1 MEQAKF
7 IKKLAVWTAVVAAV
21 IIAIIGLCFGKV
33 IEGNLFAEVAKWV
46 VVGLVVI
53 GILEGFIL
61 MGVGGIVYHFWY
73 ERKGNPPLDQD

>member
-1 MEQAKF
+1 MGQKEF
-7 IKKLAVWTAVVAAV
+7 IKRLAIGTAVIAAV

-33 IEGNLFAEVAKWV
+33 IEGNLFAEVTKWIV
-46 VVGLVVI
+46 MGLVVI

>member
-1 MEQAKF
+1 MGKKEF
-7 IKKLAVWTAVVAAV
+7 IVRLAIGVAVVAAI

-33 IEGNLFAEVAKWV
+33 IEGNLFAEVTKWIV
-46 VVGLVVI
+46 MGIVVI

>member
-1 MEQAKF
+1 MGQKEF
-7 IKKLAVWTAVVAAV
+7 IFRLAVWTAVVAAV

-46 VVGLVVI
+46 VMGLVVI